1 MWLWL
6 TLGSALFLGFYD
18 VAKKQSL
25 KRNGVMWVLFAV
37 SLLSTLLL
45 IPFFRTGKV
54 EDCLLLL
61 PKAALVTLSWISGL
75 VGIKLLPLTT
85 ASTIKASRPVFVVIF
100 SIVIFGERLNFW
112 QGVGVTTA
120 LAALFLLSVSSRR
133 EGIFFTRN
141 KGIAWMSVSVISGVC
156 SALYDKYAISL
167 MDPMFVQCWCNLFI
181 TAMMGIV
188 LGIKIVKDGPAHE
201 RFRWDWTLL
210 LAAALIVVAD
220 ALYFYSISLDGALLS
235 VISLLRRCS
244 VIVTFILGALLFGER
259 NIKAKA
265 FELALLLG
273 GMSLLLFGSS
283 L

>member
-6 TLGSALFLGFYD
+6 ALGSALFLGFYD

-37 SLLSTLLL
+37 SLLSTLML
-45 IPFFRTGKV
+45 IPFFRSGSV
-54 EDCLLLL
+54 EDCLILL

-75 VGIKLLPLTT
+75 IGIKLLPLTT

-100 SIVIFGERLNFW
+100 SIILFGERLNLW
-112 QGVGVTTA
+112 QWSGVVLA

-141 KGIAWMSVSVISGVC
+141 KGIAWMAVSVVSGVG

-167 MDPMFVQCWCNLFI
+167 MEPMFVQCWCNLFI
-181 TAMMGIV
+181 TVMMGIV
-188 LGIKIVKDGPAHE
+188 LGIKLWKDGARRE
-201 RFRWDWTLL
+201 RFCWDWTLL
-210 LAAALIVVAD
+210 LVAALIVVAD

-244 VIVTFILGALLFGER
+244 VVVTFALGALLFREQ

-265 FELALLLG
+265 FDLALLLA
-273 GMSLLLFGSS
+273 GMSLLLLGSS

>member
-6 TLGSALFLGFYD
+6 ALGSAFFLGFYD

-37 SLLSTLLL
+37 SLLSTLML
-45 IPFFRTGKV
+45 IPFFRSGSIR
-54 EDCLLLL
+54 DYLILL

-75 VGIKLLPLTT
+75 IGIKLLPLTT
-85 ASTIKASRPVFVVIF
+85 ASTIKASRPVFVVVF
-100 SIVIFGERLNFW
+100 SIILFGERLNLW
-112 QGVGVTTA
+112 QWTGVVLA
-120 LAALFLLSVSSRR
+120 LSALFLLSLSSRR

-141 KGIAWMSVSVISGVC
+141 KGIAWMVVSVISGVG
-156 SALYDKYAISL
+156 SALYDKYAIS
-167 MDPMFVQCWCNLFI
+167 MMEPMFVQCWCNLFI
-181 TAMMGIV
+181 TVMMGIV
-188 LGIKIVKDGPAHE
+188 LAIKLRKDGPARE

-210 LAAALIVVAD
+210 LVAALIVVAD

-244 VIVTFILGALLFGER
+244 VIVTFALGARLFREQ

-265 FELALLLG
+265 LDLALLLA

>member
-6 TLGSALFLGFYD
+6 ALGSALFLGFYD

-37 SLLSTLLL
+37 SLLSTLML
-45 IPFFRTGKV
+45 IPFFRSGSV
-54 EDCLLLL
+54 EDCLILL

-75 VGIKLLPLTT
+75 IGIKLLPLTT

-100 SIVIFGERLNFW
+100 SIILFGERLNLW
-112 QGVGVTTA
+112 QWSGVVLA

-141 KGIAWMSVSVISGVC
+141 KGIAWMAVSVVSGVG

-167 MDPMFVQCWCNLFI
+167 MEPMFVQCWCNLFI
-181 TAMMGIV
+181 TVMMGIV
-188 LGIKIVKDGPAHE
+188 LGIKLWKDGARRE
-201 RFRWDWTLL
+201 RFSWDWTLL
-210 LAAALIVVAD
+210 LVAALIVVAD

-244 VIVTFILGALLFGER
+244 VVVTFALGALLFREQ

-265 FELALLLG
+265 FDLALLLA
-273 GMSLLLFGSS
+273 GMSLLLLGSS

>member
-6 TLGSALFLGFYD
+6 ALGSALFLGFYD

-37 SLLSTLLL
+37 SLLSTLML
-45 IPFFRTGKV
+45 IPFFRSGSV
-54 EDCLLLL
+54 EDCLILL

-75 VGIKLLPLTT
+75 IGIKLLPLTT

-100 SIVIFGERLNFW
+100 SIILFGERLNHW
-112 QGVGVTTA
+112 QWSGVVLA

-141 KGIAWMSVSVISGVC
+141 KGIAWMAVSVVSGVG

-167 MDPMFVQCWCNLFI
+167 MEPMFVQCWCNLFI
-181 TAMMGIV
+181 TVMMGIV
-188 LGIKIVKDGPAHE
+188 LGIKLWKDGARRE
-201 RFRWDWTLL
+201 RFSWDWTLL
-210 LAAALIVVAD
+210 LVAALIVVAD

-244 VIVTFILGALLFGER
+244 VVVTFALGALLFREQ
-259 NIKAKA
+259 NIRAKA
-265 FELALLLG
+265 FDLALLLA
-273 GMSLLLFGSS
+273 GMSLLLLGSS